1 MMHAIS
7 SQFAECV
14 GKRVRSVRTA
24 LTSFGSKE
32 AGLSTV
38 EMLLLLFIGVVI
50 IIAIIAYFWS
60 YIWPTIQNII
70 NNLFAQ
76 DQNT

>member
-1 MMHAIS
+1 MNAINRHLS
-7 SQFAECV
+7 EIYC
-14 GKRVRSVRTA
+14 
-24 LTSFGSKE
+24 SFSNRFRAARDSFESDE

-70 NNLFAQ
+70 NDLFAQ
-76 DQNT
+76 NTN

>member
-1 MMHAIS
+1 MNAINRKLS
-7 SQFAECV
+7 EIHGSFSR
-14 GKRVRSVRTA
+14 RVRSARD
-24 LTSFGSKE
+24 SFDSDE

-70 NNLFAQ
+70 NDLF
-76 DQNT
+76 DQNQN

>member
-1 MMHAIS
+1 MNAINKQLS
-7 SQFAECV
+7 DIYGTCSR
-14 GKRVRSVRTA
+14 RVRSA
-24 LTSFGSKE
+24 WASFDSDE
-32 AGLSTV
+32 AGLSTI

-70 NNLFAQ
+70 NDLFAQ
-76 DQNT
+76 NTN

>member
-1 MMHAIS
+1 MNAIDRKLS
-7 SQFAECV
+7 EIYGSFSR
-14 GKRVRSVRTA
+14 RVRSA
-24 LTSFGSKE
+24 MDSFDSEE

-70 NNLFAQ
+70 NDLFE
-76 DQNT
+76 QNQN

>member
-1 MMHAIS
+1 MNSIATQIS
-7 SQFAECV
+7 ERWTIAT
-14 GKRVRSVRTA
+14 RAVRSSIV
-24 LTSFGSKE
+24 SFDRE
-32 AGLSTV
+32 EDGLSTV

-70 NNLFAQ
+70 NDLFAQ
-76 DQNT
+76 NTN

>member
-1 MMHAIS
+1 MTNPIS
-7 SQFAECV
+7 NQPSDQLDPRC
-14 GKRVRSVRTA
+14 RSSRSA
-24 LTSFGSKE
+24 LASFNSE
-32 AGLSTV
+32 ESGLSTV

-70 NNLFAQ
+70 NNLFAH
-76 DQNT
+76 NTNT